1 LEHKAGFVNIIGSP
15 NMGKSTLMNA
25 WLGEKLS
32 IVTHKAQTTRHRI
45 LGIYNDPDHQI
56 VFSDTPG
63 ILEAKYQL
71 QEKMLEFVF
80 QALTDADVLV
90 WVTDVFEKDIRNE
103 EILEKVNKL
112 PIPKLVLVNKIDL
125 CEPEKLNE
133 IVEMWAKRIPE
144 AQILPISALHNM
156 YHDLAFQK
164 VKQWLPV
171 SPPYYEKDA
180 LSNRNIRFFV
190 EELIREKIFLYLD
203 KEIPYCSQCLVNEY
217 KEEGRLHRISAYII
231 VERESQKA
239 IILGREGKTIKRIG
253 TEAREDIEKFVSAK
267 VFLNLSVKVD
277 KDWRNK
283 DLKLKKYGY

>member
-1 LEHKAGFVNIIGSP
+1 MEHKAGFVNIIGSP

-45 LGIYNDPDHQI
+45 LGIYNDEDHQI

-63 ILEAKYQL
+63 ILEAKYTL
-71 QEKMLEFVF
+71 QEKMLDFVF
-80 QALTDADVLV
+80 QALIDADVLV
-90 WVTDVFEKDIRNE
+90 WVTDVFENDIRNN
-103 EILEKVNKL
+103 EIFEKVKKL

-125 CEPEKLNE
+125 CKPEKLNE
-133 IVEMWAKRIPE
+133 IVEIWAERLPD
-144 AQILPISALHNM
+144 AQILPISALHNL
-156 YHDLAFQK
+156 YHDLAFEK
-164 VKQWLPV
+164 IKKWLPV
-171 SPPYYEKDA
+171 SPPYYDKDA

-190 EELIREKIFLYLD
+190 EELIREKIFLHLD
-203 KEIPYCSQCLVNEY
+203 KEIPYCSQCMVYDY
-217 KEEGRLHRISAYII
+217 KEESHLHRISAYII

-239 IILGREGKTIKRIG
+239 IILGREGKMIKRIG
-253 TEAREDIEKFVSAK
+253 KEAREDIERFISNR

-283 DLKLKKYGY
+283 DLKLKQYGY

>member
-1 LEHKAGFVNIIGSP
+1 MDHKSGFVNIIGSP

-45 LGIYNDPDHQI
+45 LGIYNDDNHQI

-71 QEKMLEFVF
+71 QEKMLEYVF

-90 WVTDVFEKDIRNE
+90 WVTDVFENDIRNQD
-103 EILEKVNKL
+103 IFEKVKKL
-112 PIPKLVLVNKIDL
+112 SVPILVLVNKMDL
-125 CEPEKLNE
+125 CTPEKLNAV
-133 IVEMWAKRIPE
+133 VELWAERLPE
-144 AQILPISALHNM
+144 AQILPISALHGIH
-156 YHDLAFQK
+156 HDLAFARIK
-164 VKQWLPV
+164 EWLPV
-171 SPPYYEKDA
+171 HPPYYDKES
-180 LSNRNIRFFV
+180 LSNRNTRFFV
-190 EELIREKIFLYLD
+190 EEMIREKIFLHLD

-217 KEEGRLHRISAYII
+217 QEEGNLHRISAYIF

-239 IILGREGKTIKRIG
+239 IILGREGKMIKQIG
-253 TEAREDIEKFVSAK
+253 KEARLDIERFVGKK

-283 DLKLKKYGY
+283 DLKLKQFGY